1 LTGQPGLAVVSFPSA
16 EAFAAWLDAEHG
28 QSPGI
33 WLKIAKKDAG
43 VPTVSYDEA
52 VDVALCFGWIDG
64 QKRGLD
70 GQYWLQ
76 RFTPRQPRSRWS
88 KINCARADRLLE
100 AGQLRPRGLAEV
112 EAAKADGR
120 WATAYAGQRAATVPA
135 DLQAVLDTDPVA
147 QDFFTTI
154 SSQNRYAIIYRVG
167 DAKRPETRAARIA
180 KYVAMLH
187 EHQTGPRSARTAANG
202 PMCWSGQSTGPAH
215 VGRVG
220 AGSAR
225 DALASR
231 RGAGSGTRARGRR
244 R

>member
-1 LTGQPGLAVVSFPSA
+1 MTSRSSSEAGLTSLPDLMVISFPSG
-16 EAFAAWLDAEHG
+16 EALAAWLDAEHE

-70 GQYWLQ
+70 DQYWLQ
-76 RFTPRQPRSRWS
+76 RFTPRKPRSRWS
-88 KINCARADRLLE
+88 KINCARADRLME
-100 AGQLRPRGLAEV
+100 AGQMRPRGRAEV

-120 WATAYAGQRAATVPA
+120 WAAAYAGQRAANVPA
-135 DLQAVLDTDPVA
+135 DLQAALDADPVA
-147 QDFFTTI
+147 GDFFTTI

-187 EHQTGPRSARTAANG
+187 EHQTIYP
-202 PMCWSGQSTGPAH
+202 
-215 VGRVG
+215 
-220 AGSAR
+220 
-225 DALASR
+225 
-231 RGAGSGTRARGRR
+231 
-244 R
+244 